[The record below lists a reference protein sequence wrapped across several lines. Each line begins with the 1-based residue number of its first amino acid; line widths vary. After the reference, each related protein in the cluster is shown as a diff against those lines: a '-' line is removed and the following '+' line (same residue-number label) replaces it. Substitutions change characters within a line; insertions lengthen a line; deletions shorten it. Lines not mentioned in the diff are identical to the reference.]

1 MLSICL
7 NNWKGAMID
16 LTPNELSEIKRVLRA
31 YVPSQ
36 RVLAFGSRVSHTAR
50 RYSDLDLVLVGDKE
64 IDTQTLDELRAVLA
78 ESDLPIHVDVL
89 DWHAL
94 SKAFQQVI
102 MRSPVET
109 LQEPDPI
116 PQP

>member
-1 MLSICL
+1 
-7 NNWKGAMID
+7 MID
-16 LTPNELSEIKRVLRA
+16 LTPDELSEVKQILRA

-64 IDTQTLDELRAVLA
+64 IDPRTLGDLKAAFA

-89 DWHAL
+89 DWHTL
-94 SKAFQQVI
+94 SKSFQQVI
-102 MRSPVET
+102 MSSPVET
-109 LQEPDPI
+109 LQQPDDPI
-116 PQP
+116 PQPQ